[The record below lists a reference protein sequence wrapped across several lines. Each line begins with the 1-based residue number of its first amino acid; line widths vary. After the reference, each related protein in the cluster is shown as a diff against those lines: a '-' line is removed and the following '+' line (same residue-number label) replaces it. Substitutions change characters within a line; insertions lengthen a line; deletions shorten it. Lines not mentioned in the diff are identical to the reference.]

1 MTYLTQL
8 GEISTETFLAE
19 YWQQKPLLIRQCIP
33 EHEHYSKLITP
44 DELAGLA
51 CEVSSARLVQ
61 EHGAMPWQV
70 SHGPFQDEDFASL
83 PETQWTLLVND
94 VDHYL
99 PEFNELLEK
108 FAFIPRWRIDDLM
121 ISFAVEGGSVG
132 AHTDEYDVFLFQA
145 QGQRRW
151 QIESKARSASNY
163 RPDLDLR
170 ILEQFDPD
178 QEWVLNP
185 GDVLYLPPHIPH
197 HGIALN
203 QCMTYSIGFRAP
215 SQHALLEHCL
225 TQVLDTPEYQSRY
238 QDSQRTL
245 QSNPYQLYEHD
256 LEQLTSLMLRN
267 LDTTTLKRMIGEYL
281 TTAKSI
287 DDETQ
292 VHRPACYRIVN
303 HGEKQAIQLF
313 AHGQCYTVAIERLN
327 NVQHLCSEMTNSTIN
342 KQKQLI
348 SNFMKH
354 K

>member
-8 GEISTETFLAE
+8 GEISVETFLAE

-33 EHEHYSKLITP
+33 DHARYTDLITP

-51 CEVSSARLVQ
+51 CEVSSSRIVQ
-61 EHGAMPWQV
+61 ERGATPWQV
-70 SHGPFQDEDFASL
+70 THSPFQDEDFAQL
-83 PETQWTLLVND
+83 PETHWTLLVND

-99 PEFNELLEK
+99 PEFNTLLEK

-151 QIESKARSASNY
+151 QIETTPRTDSDY
-163 RPDLDLR
+163 LPELDLR

-197 HGIALN
+197 HGVALN
-203 QCMTYSIGFRAP
+203 ECMTYSIGFRAP
-215 SQHALLEHCL
+215 SQHGLLEHCL
-225 TQVLDTPEYQSRY
+225 TQVLDTPEYQTRY
-238 QDSQRTL
+238 RDSQRTL
-245 QSNPYQLYEHD
+245 QNNPYQLHEHD
-256 LEQLTSLMLRN
+256 LERLTALALQQ
-267 LDTTTLKRMIGEYL
+267 LDTETLKRMIGEYL
-281 TTAKSI
+281 TTEKSV
-287 DDETQ
+287 DDDTQ
-292 VHRPACYRIVN
+292 VQRPACYHIVN
-303 HGEKQAIQLF
+303 RGQHKEIQLF
-313 AHGQCYTVAIERLN
+313 AHGQCYTVAFERLN
-327 NVQHLCSEMTNSTIN
+327 NVQHLCKEITNSDIN
-342 KQKQLI
+342 KQKSLI
-348 SNFMKH
+348 NKFIKH